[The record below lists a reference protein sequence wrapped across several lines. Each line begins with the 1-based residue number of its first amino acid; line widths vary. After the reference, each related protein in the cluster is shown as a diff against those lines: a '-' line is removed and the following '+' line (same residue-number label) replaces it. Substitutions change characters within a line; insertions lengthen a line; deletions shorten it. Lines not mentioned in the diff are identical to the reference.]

1 MTASTRLWSLMAGS
15 RPSLMEIAP
24 AWVSTVFG
32 EGASRSQI
40 AGSERLV
47 GVRCH
52 RLNDSP
58 RRADWHQGKY
68 SDPVLIS
75 AALFSRARMGS

>member
-1 MTASTRLWSLMAGS
+1 MTASTRLWSSMPGS
-15 RPSLMEIAP
+15 RPSLVKIAP
-24 AWVSTVFG
+24 AWVSAVFG
-32 EGASRSQI
+32 ESTSRSQI
-40 AGSERLV
+40 ARSGRLV

-75 AALFSRARMGS
+75 AALFSRARMRW